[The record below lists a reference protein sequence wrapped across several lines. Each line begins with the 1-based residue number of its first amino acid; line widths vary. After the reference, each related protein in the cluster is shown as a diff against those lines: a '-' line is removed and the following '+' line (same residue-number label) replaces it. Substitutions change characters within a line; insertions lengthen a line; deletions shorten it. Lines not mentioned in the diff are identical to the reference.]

1 MNWSV
6 ADHIRGLESRRVG
19 IAESGSVPLPT
30 TAPATLGRSANCG
43 SARTRRQA
51 AAPKEPC
58 SGAPAL
64 TGSFDAY
71 TNLPDGTTTTG
82 VLLFARTD
90 AQIAAEPLMRLA
102 WNDVTTNKQTYIWFA
117 FALKGQ
123 LPISCAAPHPAK
135 RWWPHR

>member
-6 ADHIRGLESRRVG
+6 ADHIRGLESSPSRDRRVG
-19 IAESGSVPLPT
+19 IGTLTDDGTRNLGSLSELWLGT
-30 TAPATLGRSANCG
+30 DKDAGCCTQGTLQWG
-43 SARTRRQA
+43 TR
-51 AAPKEPC
+51 PD
-58 SGAPAL
+58 G
-64 TGSFDAY
+64 FIDAY